1 MIIETNVQV
10 NFNEKQSSTFYSK
23 NTSKYGLDLSRYH
36 GPFMSNNF
44 NSNADKQVYLV
55 TVSKFKAGTKN

>member
-1 MIIETNVQV
+1 MVSKTKGQV
-10 NFNEKQSSTFYSK
+10 NLNEKQSSTFYSK
-23 NTSKYGLDLSRYH
+23 NTSKYEIDLSRYH